1 MFIPFIICLHRICS
15 SWLYLKNCQSIYHL
29 NWEETDT
36 TDIETWLKIG
46 VQESIVAE
54 RKRQKLDSIVA
65 AVDRSFVY
73 SSPHRR
79 VASVFWECDLHV
91 LNEEHHQHVCSR
103 WCLDYIPLEQT
114 RREDGLDDKNFVS
127 YLNR

>member
-1 MFIPFIICLHRICS
+1 M
-15 SWLYLKNCQSIYHL
+15 YLHL
-29 NWEETDT
+29 NWEE

-54 RKRQKLDSIVA
+54 RKRQKLDSVVA
-65 AVDRSFVY
+65 TVDRSFMY
-73 SSPHRR
+73 SSPHRH
-79 VASVFWECDLHV
+79 VASVLWECGLHV
-91 LNEEHHQHVCSR
+91 LNEERHQHVCSR

-114 RREDGLDDKNFVS
+114 RREDRLDDKNFVS